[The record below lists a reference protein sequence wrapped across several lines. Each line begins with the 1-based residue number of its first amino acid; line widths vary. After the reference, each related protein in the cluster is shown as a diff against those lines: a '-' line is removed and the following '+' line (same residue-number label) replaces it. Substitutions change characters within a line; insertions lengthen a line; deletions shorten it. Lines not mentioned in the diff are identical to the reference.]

1 MQSTNLT
8 TPTTQTLI
16 EKLHKS
22 ARNAHNAKNRAQRDA
37 AQAFLIKRAD
47 ELRERRD
54 VLAQK
59 LERRWEWLDANDPKV
74 PYENEGGGQHTDQ
87 FLDRERRTI
96 DLLQEY
102 ELICEALDDALVI
115 WLHEESEDRDAQR
128 VAAAERLVA

>member
-22 ARNAHNAKNRAQRDA
+22 ARNARNAKNRAQRDA
-37 AQAFLIKRAD
+37 AQAFLIKRAN

-59 LERRWEWLDANDPKV
+59 LERRWDALDADPDM
-74 PYENEGGGQHTDQ
+74 PNYES
-87 FLDRERRTI
+87 RETRTI
-96 DLLQEY
+96 DLLHEY
-102 ELICEALDDALVI
+102 EGICEALETALVL
-115 WLHEESEDRDAQR
+115 WLHEEDEGEQR